1 MARISSSESELGLG
15 NEHAMKTTSKNKRV
29 QAVGFT
35 LIEIIGVVA
44 VIAILAAVL
53 TPRVISVIARGKVNG
68 TAQSL
73 ASLKTATTDY
83 IVKNGSLPSR
93 DGTGSTNAAVAIG
106 RFDADLVAGGFT
118 EKLFSAAIGS
128 QTFDESA
135 LSGRVHVRCLS
146 ATAAASV
153 AAPTATAGGDN
164 FNLDRDVATAD
175 FTAGQK
181 IVAAFI
187 PGVALGDAI
196 ELNKILDGDTNTGTT
211 ADTTGRCI
219 YSAAA
224 PDNTTTVYI
233 YVAHY

>member
-1 MARISSSESELGLG
+1 M
-15 NEHAMKTTSKNKRV
+15 NMKTTT
-29 QAVGFT
+29 QARRGAGFT

-83 IVKNGSLPSR
+83 MVKHGSLPSR
-93 DGTGSTNAAVAIG
+93 DGTGSTNGAVATG

-118 EKLFSAAIGS
+118 EKLFACAIGA
-128 QTFDESA
+128 QTFDETA
-135 LSGRVHVRCLS
+135 LTGRIHVRCLT

-153 AAPTATAGGDN
+153 TDPTATVGGSN
-164 FNLDRDVATAD
+164 FNLDRDTATAD
-175 FTAGQK
+175 FTSGQK
-181 IVAAFI
+181 VVSAFI
-187 PGVALGDAI
+187 PGVALADAI
-196 ELNKILDGDTNTGTT
+196 ELNKILDGDTNTGTA
-211 ADTTGRCI
+211 ADTTARCM

-224 PDNTTTVYI
+224 VDNTVTVYV

>member
-1 MARISSSESELGLG
+1 
-15 NEHAMKTTSKNKRV
+15 MKTNINTRRG
-29 QAVGFT
+29 AGFT

-83 IVKNGSLPSR
+83 VVKNGSLPGR
-93 DGTGSTNAAVAIG
+93 DGTGSTNGAVATG

-118 EKLFSAAIGS
+118 EKLFACAIGA
-128 QTFDESA
+128 QTFDETA
-135 LSGRVHVRCLS
+135 LTGRIHVRSQS

-153 AAPTATAGGDN
+153 TDPTATVGGAN
-164 FNLDRDVATAD
+164 FNLDRDTATAD
-175 FTAGQK
+175 FTSGQR
-181 IVAAFI
+181 VVSAFI

-211 ADTTGRCI
+211 ADTTGRCM
-219 YSAAA
+219 YSAAGG
-224 PDNTTTVYI
+224 DNTVTVYVYI
-233 YVAHY
+233 AHY

>member
-1 MARISSSESELGLG
+1 
-15 NEHAMKTTSKNKRV
+15 MKTNI
-29 QAVGFT
+29 QARRGAGGFT

-73 ASLKTATTDY
+73 GSLKTATTDY
-83 IVKNGSLPSR
+83 VVKNGTLPAR
-93 DGTGSTNAAVAIG
+93 AGTGSTNAAVATG

-118 EKLFSAAIGS
+118 EKLFGCSIGT

-135 LSGRVHVRCLS
+135 LTGRTHVRTL
-146 ATAAASV
+146 TAASAASV
-153 AAPTATAGGDN
+153 TTPTATVGGSN
-164 FNLDRDVATAD
+164 YNLDRDTSTAD
-175 FTAGQK
+175 FTTSQT
-181 IVAAFI
+181 IVSTFI
-187 PGVALGDAI
+187 PGVNISDAI
-196 ELNKILDGDTNTGTT
+196 ELNKILDGDTNTGTG
-211 ADTTGRCI
+211 ADITGRCI

-224 PDNTTTVYI
+224 SDNTVTVYV

>member
-1 MARISSSESELGLG
+1 
-15 NEHAMKTTSKNKRV
+15 MKTHTQTASGKV
-29 QAVGFT
+29 QAFT

-83 IVKNGSLPSR
+83 VVKNGNLPSR
-93 DGTGSTNAAVAIG
+93 DGTGSTNGAVATG

-118 EKLFSAAIGS
+118 EKLFGCAIGS

-135 LSGRVHVRCLS
+135 LTGRVHVRAVT
-146 ATAAASV
+146 ATAAAAV
-153 AAPTATAGGDN
+153 TDPTATVGGSN
-164 FNLDRDVATAD
+164 FNLDRDTATAD
-175 FTAGQK
+175 FTAAQR

-187 PGVALGDAI
+187 PGVALSDAI

-211 ADTTGRCI
+211 ADITGRCI

-224 PDNTTTVYI
+224 PDNTVTVYVYI
-233 YVAHY
+233 AHY

>member
-1 MARISSSESELGLG
+1 
-15 NEHAMKTTSKNKRV
+15 
-29 QAVGFT
+29 

-53 TPRVISVIARGKVNG
+53 TPRVINVIARGKVNG

-83 IVKNGSLPSR
+83 VVKNGSLPNR
-93 DGTGSTNAAVAIG
+93 DGTGSTNAAVTAG

-118 EKLFSAAIGS
+118 EKLFACAIGV

-135 LSGRVHVRCLS
+135 LTSRAHVRS
-146 ATAAASV
+146 QVATSAASV
-153 AAPTATAGGDN
+153 TDPTATVGGNN
-164 FNLDRDVATAD
+164 FNLDRDPATAD
-175 FTAGQK
+175 FTSSHK

-187 PGVALGDAI
+187 PGVGLADAV
-196 ELNKILDGDTNTGTT
+196 ELNKILDGDTNTGTA

-224 PDNTTTVYI
+224 ADNTVTVYV